1 MRWRELGSRAARY
14 TTPHGE
20 VLRAKIVV
28 LAAEGKTNA
37 EIARR
42 LDCALRTV
50 SLWRKRFFEERLDG
64 LADRP
69 RPGRPRRFPPEEVAQ
84 VKAIACELPRTEGV
98 PLSRFSRA
106 ELHRLVIERG
116 VSAASASTIARW
128 LAEDALKPVVRG
140 FLCI

>member
-1 MRWRELGSRAARY
+1 MARSPFRIELSEEESGELRSRAARY

-20 VLRAKIVV
+20 VLLAKIVL

-64 LADRP
+64 LRDRQ
-69 RPGRPRRFPPEEVAQ
+69 RAGRPRRFPPGADRRGESDRLLAAARARPAAVALL
-84 VKAIACELPRTEGV
+84 AC
-98 PLSRFSRA
+98 
-106 ELHRLVIERG
+106 
-116 VSAASASTIARW
+116 
-128 LAEDALKPVVRG
+128 
-140 FLCI
+140 

>member
-1 MRWRELGSRAARY
+1 MANSPFGIELSEAEARELRSRAARY

-20 VLRAKIVV
+20 VLRAKIVL
-28 LAAEGKTNA
+28 LAAEGTTNA

-69 RPGRPRRFPPEEVAQ
+69 RTGRPRRFPPGADRRGE
-84 VKAIACELPRTEGV
+84 
-98 PLSRFSRA
+98 SD
-106 ELHRLVIERG
+106 RLLAAAERG
-116 VSAASASTIARW
+116 RAALALLAR
-128 LAEDALKPVVRG
+128 
-140 FLCI
+140 